1 MWNCCHKQ
9 TINCTHESTGEN
21 CSQIYFLFSYKE
33 KVIII
38 YTVEKIVE
46 KVLYSNST
54 NFVEIKYLN
63 RVKKELKNVKYNIY
77 EPFIGAT
84 KIILYNKMPNIKIYE
99 IVSSNDL
106 RHQDI
111 LGTLYSLNISDEMF
125 GDVVIWNNRYFIII
139 LSSIDNYIKSNLTSI
154 KNSKVDLI
162 EKNPYYLKDYKQE
175 YEEYIII
182 VPSIRVD
189 VIVSKIINSS
199 RSNALEKI
207 KNGDIYL
214 NYELL
219 TKPTYMLKEND
230 IFSIRK
236 YGKYKFLGEINK
248 TKKGS
253 LVIKYLKY
261 V

>member
-1 MWNCCHKQ
+1 M
-9 TINCTHESTGEN
+9 
-21 CSQIYFLFSYKE
+21 
-33 KVIII
+33 III

-63 RVKKELKNVKYNIY
+63 RVKKELKNIKYNIY
-77 EPFIGAT
+77 EPFVGAT
-84 KIILYNKMPNIKIYE
+84 QVILYNKMPNVKLYE

-139 LSSIDNYIKSNLTSI
+139 LSSIDNYIKSNLISI
-154 KNSKVDLI
+154 RNSKVDLI
-162 EKNPYYLKDYKQE
+162 EKDPYYLKNYKQE
-175 YEEYIII
+175 YEEFNII

-199 RSNALEKI
+199 RSNAIEKI

-236 YGKYKFLGEINK
+236 YGKYKFLGEINR

>member
-1 MWNCCHKQ
+1 
-9 TINCTHESTGEN
+9 
-21 CSQIYFLFSYKE
+21 
-33 KVIII
+33 VIII

-63 RVKKELKNVKYNIY
+63 RVKKELKNIKYNIY

-84 KIILYNKMPNIKIYE
+84 KVILYNKMPNIKIYE

-139 LSSIDNYIKSNLTSI
+139 LSSIDNYIKSNLISI
-154 KNSKVDLI
+154 RNSKVDLI
-162 EKNPYYLKDYKQE
+162 EKDPYYLKNYKQE
-175 YEEYIII
+175 YEEFNII

-236 YGKYKFLGEINK
+236 YGKYKFNGIINE
-248 TKKGS
+248 TKKGNIIVNIS
-253 LVIKYLKY
+253 KY

>member
-1 MWNCCHKQ
+1 M
-9 TINCTHESTGEN
+9 
-21 CSQIYFLFSYKE
+21 
-33 KVIII
+33 III

-162 EKNPYYLKDYKQE
+162 EKDPYYLKDYKQE
-175 YEEYIII
+175 YEECIII

-236 YGKYKFLGEINK
+236 YGKYKFLGEINR

>member
-1 MWNCCHKQ
+1 M
-9 TINCTHESTGEN
+9 
-21 CSQIYFLFSYKE
+21 
-33 KVIII
+33 III

-99 IVSSNDL
+99 IISSNDL

-162 EKNPYYLKDYKQE
+162 EKDPYYLRDYKQE
-175 YEEYIII
+175 YEECIII

-236 YGKYKFLGEINK
+236 YGKYKFLGEINR

>member
-1 MWNCCHKQ
+1 M
-9 TINCTHESTGEN
+9 
-21 CSQIYFLFSYKE
+21 
-33 KVIII
+33 III

-63 RVKKELKNVKYNIY
+63 RVKKELKNIKYNIY

-139 LSSIDNYIKSNLTSI
+139 LSSIDNYIKSNLISI
-154 KNSKVDLI
+154 RNSKVDLI
-162 EKNPYYLKDYKQE
+162 EKDPYYLKDYKQE
-175 YEEYIII
+175 YEEFNII

-236 YGKYKFLGEINK
+236 YGKYKFNGIINE
-248 TKKGS
+248 TKKGNIIVNIS
-253 LVIKYLKY
+253 KY

>member
-1 MWNCCHKQ
+1 M
-9 TINCTHESTGEN
+9 
-21 CSQIYFLFSYKE
+21 
-33 KVIII
+33 III
-38 YTVEKIVE
+38 YTLEKIVE

-162 EKNPYYLKDYKQE
+162 EKDPYYLKDYKQE
-175 YEEYIII
+175 YEECIII

-236 YGKYKFLGEINK
+236 YGKYKFNGIINE
-248 TKKGS
+248 TKKGNIIVNIS
-253 LVIKYLKY
+253 KY

>member
-1 MWNCCHKQ
+1 M
-9 TINCTHESTGEN
+9 
-21 CSQIYFLFSYKE
+21 
-33 KVIII
+33 III

-54 NFVEIKYLN
+54 SFVEIKYLN

-77 EPFIGAT
+77 EPFNGAT

-99 IVSSNDL
+99 IISSNDL

-139 LSSIDNYIKSNLTSI
+139 ISSIDNYIKSNLTSI

-162 EKNPYYLKDYKQE
+162 ERNPYYLKDYKQE
-175 YEEYIII
+175 YEECIII

>member
-1 MWNCCHKQ
+1 M
-9 TINCTHESTGEN
+9 
-21 CSQIYFLFSYKE
+21 
-33 KVIII
+33 III

-54 NFVEIKYLN
+54 NFVEIKYFN
-63 RVKKELKNVKYNIY
+63 RLKKELKNIKYNIY

-84 KIILYNKMPNIKIYE
+84 KVILYNKMPNIKIYE

-162 EKNPYYLKDYKQE
+162 EKDPYYLKDYKQE
-175 YEEYIII
+175 YEEFNII

-236 YGKYKFLGEINK
+236 YGKYKFNGIINE
-248 TKKGS
+248 TKKGNIIVNIS
-253 LVIKYLKY
+253 KY

>member
-1 MWNCCHKQ
+1 M
-9 TINCTHESTGEN
+9 
-21 CSQIYFLFSYKE
+21 
-33 KVIII
+33 III

-77 EPFIGAT
+77 EPFSGAT

-99 IVSSNDL
+99 IISSNDL

-162 EKNPYYLKDYKQE
+162 ERDPYYLKDYKQE
-175 YEEYIII
+175 YEECIII

-236 YGKYKFLGEINK
+236 YGKYKFLGEINR

>member
-1 MWNCCHKQ
+1 M
-9 TINCTHESTGEN
+9 
-21 CSQIYFLFSYKE
+21 
-33 KVIII
+33 III
-38 YTVEKIVE
+38 YTLEKIVE

-99 IVSSNDL
+99 IISNNDL

-154 KNSKVDLI
+154 RNSKVDLI
-162 EKNPYYLKDYKQE
+162 EKDPYYLRDYKQE
-175 YEEYIII
+175 YEECIII

>member
-1 MWNCCHKQ
+1 M
-9 TINCTHESTGEN
+9 
-21 CSQIYFLFSYKE
+21 
-33 KVIII
+33 III

-154 KNSKVDLI
+154 RNSKVDLI
-162 EKNPYYLKDYKQE
+162 EKDPYYLKDYKQE

-236 YGKYKFLGEINK
+236 YGKYKFNGIINE
-248 TKKGS
+248 TKKGNIIVNIS
-253 LVIKYLKY
+253 KY

>member
-1 MWNCCHKQ
+1 M
-9 TINCTHESTGEN
+9 
-21 CSQIYFLFSYKE
+21 
-33 KVIII
+33 III

-63 RVKKELKNVKYNIY
+63 RVKKELKNIKYNIY
-77 EPFIGAT
+77 EPFNGAT

-162 EKNPYYLKDYKQE
+162 EKDPYYLKNYKQE
-175 YEEYIII
+175 YEEFNII
-182 VPSIRVD
+182 VPSVRVD

-199 RSNALEKI
+199 RSNVLEKI

-236 YGKYKFLGEINK
+236 YGKYKFNGIINE
-248 TKKGS
+248 TKKGNIIVNIS
-253 LVIKYLKY
+253 KY

>member
-1 MWNCCHKQ
+1 M
-9 TINCTHESTGEN
+9 
-21 CSQIYFLFSYKE
+21 
-33 KVIII
+33 III

-77 EPFIGAT
+77 EPFVGAT

-99 IVSSNDL
+99 IISSNDL

-154 KNSKVDLI
+154 RNSKVDLI
-162 EKNPYYLKDYKQE
+162 EKDPYYLRDYKQE
-175 YEEYIII
+175 YEECIII

-236 YGKYKFLGEINK
+236 YGKYKFLGEINR

-253 LVIKYLKY
+253 LVVKYLKY

>member
-1 MWNCCHKQ
+1 M
-9 TINCTHESTGEN
+9 
-21 CSQIYFLFSYKE
+21 
-33 KVIII
+33 III

-77 EPFIGAT
+77 EPFSGAT

-99 IVSSNDL
+99 IISNNDL

-162 EKNPYYLKDYKQE
+162 EKDPYYLKDYKQE
-175 YEEYIII
+175 YEECIII

>member
-1 MWNCCHKQ
+1 M
-9 TINCTHESTGEN
+9 
-21 CSQIYFLFSYKE
+21 
-33 KVIII
+33 III
-38 YTVEKIVE
+38 YTLEKIVE

-84 KIILYNKMPNIKIYE
+84 KVILYNKMPNIKIYE

-154 KNSKVDLI
+154 KNSKIDLI
-162 EKNPYYLKDYKQE
+162 ERDSNYLKDYKQE
-175 YEEYIII
+175 YEECIII

-236 YGKYKFLGEINK
+236 YGKYKFLGETNK

>member
-1 MWNCCHKQ
+1 MPFFD
-9 TINCTHESTGEN
+9 I
-21 CSQIYFLFSYKE
+21 IILVR
-33 KVIII
+33 VIII

-63 RVKKELKNVKYNIY
+63 RVKKELKNIKYNIY
-77 EPFIGAT
+77 EPFVGAT

-99 IVSSNDL
+99 IISSNDL

-162 EKNPYYLKDYKQE
+162 EKNPDYLKDYKQE
-175 YEEYIII
+175 YEEFNII
-182 VPSIRVD
+182 VPSVRVD

-236 YGKYKFLGEINK
+236 YGKYKFNGIINE
-248 TKKGS
+248 TKKGNIIVNIS
-253 LVIKYLKY
+253 KY

>member
-1 MWNCCHKQ
+1 M
-9 TINCTHESTGEN
+9 
-21 CSQIYFLFSYKE
+21 
-33 KVIII
+33 III

-84 KIILYNKMPNIKIYE
+84 KVILYNKMPNIKIYE

-162 EKNPYYLKDYKQE
+162 ERDPYYLKDYKQE
-175 YEEYIII
+175 YEECIII

>member
-1 MWNCCHKQ
+1 M
-9 TINCTHESTGEN
+9 
-21 CSQIYFLFSYKE
+21 
-33 KVIII
+33 
-38 YTVEKIVE
+38 E

-77 EPFIGAT
+77 EPFIDAT
-84 KIILYNKMPNIKIYE
+84 KVILYNKMPNIKIYE
-99 IVSSNDL
+99 IVSNNDL

-162 EKNPYYLKDYKQE
+162 ERDPYYLKDYKQE
-175 YEEYIII
+175 YEECIII

-236 YGKYKFLGEINK
+236 FGKYKFLGEINR

>member
-1 MWNCCHKQ
+1 M
-9 TINCTHESTGEN
+9 
-21 CSQIYFLFSYKE
+21 
-33 KVIII
+33 III

-46 KVLYSNST
+46 KVLYTNST

-77 EPFIGAT
+77 EPFVGAT
-84 KIILYNKMPNIKIYE
+84 KVILYNKMPNIKIYE

-139 LSSIDNYIKSNLTSI
+139 LSSIDNYIKSNLMSI
-154 KNSKVDLI
+154 RNSKVELI
-162 EKNPYYLKDYKQE
+162 EKNPYYLRNYKQE
-175 YEEYIII
+175 YEEFNII

>member
-1 MWNCCHKQ
+1 M
-9 TINCTHESTGEN
+9 
-21 CSQIYFLFSYKE
+21 
-33 KVIII
+33 III

-77 EPFIGAT
+77 EPFVGVT
-84 KIILYNKMPNIKIYE
+84 KVILYNKMPNIKIYE
-99 IVSSNDL
+99 IISSNDL

-162 EKNPYYLKDYKQE
+162 ERDPYYLKDYKQE
-175 YEEYIII
+175 YEECIII

-230 IFSIRK
+230 IFRDRK
-236 YGKYKFLGEINK
+236 
-248 TKKGS
+248 S
-253 LVIKYLKY
+253 V

>member
-1 MWNCCHKQ
+1 M
-9 TINCTHESTGEN
+9 
-21 CSQIYFLFSYKE
+21 
-33 KVIII
+33 III

-63 RVKKELKNVKYNIY
+63 RVKKELKNIKYNIY

-84 KIILYNKMPNIKIYE
+84 KVILYNKMPNIKIYE

-139 LSSIDNYIKSNLTSI
+139 LSSIDNYIKSNLISI
-154 KNSKVDLI
+154 RNSKVDLI
-162 EKNPYYLKDYKQE
+162 EKDPYYLKNYKQE
-175 YEEYIII
+175 YEEFNII

-236 YGKYKFLGEINK
+236 YGKYKFNGIINE
-248 TKKGS
+248 TKKGNIIVNIS
-253 LVIKYLKY
+253 KY

>member
-1 MWNCCHKQ
+1 M
-9 TINCTHESTGEN
+9 
-21 CSQIYFLFSYKE
+21 
-33 KVIII
+33 III
-38 YTVEKIVE
+38 YKVEKIVE

-54 NFVEIKYLN
+54 NFVEIRYLN
-63 RVKKELKNVKYNIY
+63 RVKKELKKVKYNIY
-77 EPFIGAT
+77 EPFSDAT
-84 KIILYNKMPNIKIYE
+84 KVILYNKMPNIKIYE

-139 LSSIDNYIKSNLTSI
+139 LSSIDNYIKSNLASI
-154 KNSKVDLI
+154 RNSKVDLI
-162 EKNPYYLKDYKQE
+162 ERDPYYLKDYKQE
-175 YEEYIII
+175 YEECIII

-199 RSNALEKI
+199 RNNALEKI

-236 YGKYKFLGEINK
+236 YGKYKFLGEINR

>member
-1 MWNCCHKQ
+1 M
-9 TINCTHESTGEN
+9 
-21 CSQIYFLFSYKE
+21 
-33 KVIII
+33 III

-99 IVSSNDL
+99 IISNNDL

-154 KNSKVDLI
+154 RNSKVDLI
-162 EKNPYYLKDYKQE
+162 EKDPYYLRDYKQE
-175 YEEYIII
+175 YEECIII

-236 YGKYKFLGEINK
+236 YGKYKFLGEINR

-253 LVIKYLKY
+253 LVVKYLKY

>member
-1 MWNCCHKQ
+1 M
-9 TINCTHESTGEN
+9 
-21 CSQIYFLFSYKE
+21 
-33 KVIII
+33 III

-77 EPFIGAT
+77 EPFVGAT
-84 KIILYNKMPNIKIYE
+84 KVILYNKMPNIKIYE
-99 IVSSNDL
+99 IISSNDL

-162 EKNPYYLKDYKQE
+162 ERDPYYLKDYKQE
-175 YEEYIII
+175 YEECIII

-199 RSNALEKI
+199 RSNAPEKI

-236 YGKYKFLGEINK
+236 YGKYKFLGEINR

>member
-1 MWNCCHKQ
+1 M
-9 TINCTHESTGEN
+9 
-21 CSQIYFLFSYKE
+21 
-33 KVIII
+33 III

-84 KIILYNKMPNIKIYE
+84 KVILYNKMPNIKIYE
-99 IVSSNDL
+99 IISSNDL

-139 LSSIDNYIKSNLTSI
+139 LSSIDNYIKSNLISI
-154 KNSKVDLI
+154 RNSKVDLI
-162 EKNPYYLKDYKQE
+162 EKDPYYLKNYKQE
-175 YEEYIII
+175 YEEFNII

-236 YGKYKFLGEINK
+236 YGKYKFNGIINE
-248 TKKGS
+248 TKKGNIIVNIS
-253 LVIKYLKY
+253 KY

>member
-1 MWNCCHKQ
+1 M
-9 TINCTHESTGEN
+9 
-21 CSQIYFLFSYKE
+21 
-33 KVIII
+33 III

-99 IVSSNDL
+99 IISSNDL

-139 LSSIDNYIKSNLTSI
+139 LSSIDNYIKSNLMSI
-154 KNSKVDLI
+154 RNSKVDLI
-162 EKNPYYLKDYKQE
+162 ERDPYYLRNYKQE
-175 YEEYIII
+175 YEECIII

>member
-1 MWNCCHKQ
+1 M
-9 TINCTHESTGEN
+9 
-21 CSQIYFLFSYKE
+21 
-33 KVIII
+33 III

-77 EPFIGAT
+77 EPFSDAT
-84 KIILYNKMPNIKIYE
+84 KVILYNKMPNIKIYE

-162 EKNPYYLKDYKQE
+162 ERNPYYLKDYKQE
-175 YEEYIII
+175 YEECIII

-236 YGKYKFLGEINK
+236 YGKYKFLGEINR

>member
-1 MWNCCHKQ
+1 M
-9 TINCTHESTGEN
+9 
-21 CSQIYFLFSYKE
+21 
-33 KVIII
+33 III

-63 RVKKELKNVKYNIY
+63 RVKKELKNIKYNIY

-84 KIILYNKMPNIKIYE
+84 KVILYNKIPNIKIYE

-162 EKNPYYLKDYKQE
+162 ERDPYYLKDYKQE
-175 YEEYIII
+175 YEECIII

-236 YGKYKFLGEINK
+236 YGKYKFLGEINR

-253 LVIKYLKY
+253 LVVKYLKY

>member
-1 MWNCCHKQ
+1 M
-9 TINCTHESTGEN
+9 
-21 CSQIYFLFSYKE
+21 
-33 KVIII
+33 III

-63 RVKKELKNVKYNIY
+63 KVKKELKNIKYNIY
-77 EPFIGAT
+77 EPFVGAT

-99 IVSSNDL
+99 IISSNDL

-162 EKNPYYLKDYKQE
+162 ERNPYYLKDYKQE
-175 YEEYIII
+175 YEECIII

-236 YGKYKFLGEINK
+236 YGKYKFLGEINR

>member
-1 MWNCCHKQ
+1 M
-9 TINCTHESTGEN
+9 
-21 CSQIYFLFSYKE
+21 
-33 KVIII
+33 III

-77 EPFIGAT
+77 EPFSGAT

-99 IVSSNDL
+99 IASSNDL

-162 EKNPYYLKDYKQE
+162 EKDPYYLKDYKQE

-236 YGKYKFLGEINK
+236 YGKYKFLGEINR

>member
-1 MWNCCHKQ
+1 M
-9 TINCTHESTGEN
+9 
-21 CSQIYFLFSYKE
+21 
-33 KVIII
+33 III

-63 RVKKELKNVKYNIY
+63 RVKKELKNVKYNMY

-84 KIILYNKMPNIKIYE
+84 KVILYNKMPNIKIYE
-99 IVSSNDL
+99 IISSNDL

-162 EKNPYYLKDYKQE
+162 EKDPYYLKNYKQE
-175 YEEYIII
+175 YEEFNII
-182 VPSIRVD
+182 VPSVRVD

-236 YGKYKFLGEINK
+236 YGKYKFNGIINE
-248 TKKGS
+248 TKKGNIIVNIS
-253 LVIKYLKY
+253 KY

>member
-1 MWNCCHKQ
+1 M
-9 TINCTHESTGEN
+9 
-21 CSQIYFLFSYKE
+21 
-33 KVIII
+33 III

-77 EPFIGAT
+77 EPFSGAT
-84 KIILYNKMPNIKIYE
+84 KVILYNKMPNIKIYE

-162 EKNPYYLKDYKQE
+162 ERDPYYLKDYKQE
-175 YEEYIII
+175 YEECIII

-236 YGKYKFLGEINK
+236 YGKYKFLGEINR
-248 TKKGS
+248 TKKES
-253 LVIKYLKY
+253 LVVKYLKY

>member
-1 MWNCCHKQ
+1 
-9 TINCTHESTGEN
+9 
-21 CSQIYFLFSYKE
+21 
-33 KVIII
+33 VIII

-63 RVKKELKNVKYNIY
+63 RVKKKLKNVKYNIY
-77 EPFIGAT
+77 EPFVGAT
-84 KIILYNKMPNIKIYE
+84 KVILYNKMPNIKIYE
-99 IVSSNDL
+99 IISSNDL

-162 EKNPYYLKDYKQE
+162 ERDPYYLKDYKQE
-175 YEEYIII
+175 YEECIII

-236 YGKYKFLGEINK
+236 YGKYKFLGEINR

>member
-1 MWNCCHKQ
+1 M
-9 TINCTHESTGEN
+9 
-21 CSQIYFLFSYKE
+21 
-33 KVIII
+33 III

-46 KVLYSNST
+46 KVLYSNSI

-77 EPFIGAT
+77 EPFSGAT

-99 IVSSNDL
+99 IISSNDL

-162 EKNPYYLKDYKQE
+162 EKDPYYLKDYKQE
-175 YEEYIII
+175 YEECIII

-199 RSNALEKI
+199 RSNALVKI

-236 YGKYKFLGEINK
+236 YGKYKFLGEINR

-253 LVIKYLKY
+253 LVVKYLKY

>member
-1 MWNCCHKQ
+1 
-9 TINCTHESTGEN
+9 
-21 CSQIYFLFSYKE
+21 
-33 KVIII
+33 
-38 YTVEKIVE
+38 
-46 KVLYSNST
+46 
-54 NFVEIKYLN
+54 
-63 RVKKELKNVKYNIY
+63 
-77 EPFIGAT
+77 
-84 KIILYNKMPNIKIYE
+84 MPNIKIYE
-99 IVSSNDL
+99 IISSNDL

-139 LSSIDNYIKSNLTSI
+139 FSSIDNQIKSNLTSI

-162 EKNPYYLKDYKQE
+162 ERNPYYLKDYKQE
-175 YEEYIII
+175 YEECIII

-236 YGKYKFLGEINK
+236 YGKYKFLGEINR

-253 LVIKYLKY
+253 LVVKYLKY

>member
-1 MWNCCHKQ
+1 M
-9 TINCTHESTGEN
+9 
-21 CSQIYFLFSYKE
+21 
-33 KVIII
+33 III
-38 YTVEKIVE
+38 YTLEKIVE

-63 RVKKELKNVKYNIY
+63 KVKKELKNVKYNIY
-77 EPFIGAT
+77 EPFSGAT

-99 IVSSNDL
+99 IISNNDL

-162 EKNPYYLKDYKQE
+162 EKDPYYLKDYKQE
-175 YEEYIII
+175 YEECIII

-236 YGKYKFLGEINK
+236 YGKYKFLGEINR

>member
-1 MWNCCHKQ
+1 M
-9 TINCTHESTGEN
+9 
-21 CSQIYFLFSYKE
+21 
-33 KVIII
+33 III
-38 YTVEKIVE
+38 YTLEKIVE

-77 EPFIGAT
+77 EPFSGAT
-84 KIILYNKMPNIKIYE
+84 KIILYKKMPNIKIYE
-99 IVSSNDL
+99 IISNNDL

-139 LSSIDNYIKSNLTSI
+139 LSCIDNYIKSNLMSI
-154 KNSKVDLI
+154 RNSKVDLI
-162 EKNPYYLKDYKQE
+162 ERDPYYLRNYKQE
-175 YEEYIII
+175 YEECIII

-230 IFSIRK
+230 IFSIKK

>member
-1 MWNCCHKQ
+1 M
-9 TINCTHESTGEN
+9 
-21 CSQIYFLFSYKE
+21 
-33 KVIII
+33 III

-77 EPFIGAT
+77 EPFSGAT

-99 IVSSNDL
+99 IISNNDL

-154 KNSKVDLI
+154 RNSKVDLI
-162 EKNPYYLKDYKQE
+162 EKDPYYLRDYKQE
-175 YEEYIII
+175 YEECIII

-236 YGKYKFLGEINK
+236 YGKYKFNGIILNLTVVRE
-248 TKKGS
+248 
-253 LVIKYLKY
+253 
-261 V
+261 

>member
-1 MWNCCHKQ
+1 M
-9 TINCTHESTGEN
+9 
-21 CSQIYFLFSYKE
+21 
-33 KVIII
+33 III

-63 RVKKELKNVKYNIY
+63 RVKKELKNIKYNIY

-84 KIILYNKMPNIKIYE
+84 KVILYNKMPNIKIYE

-154 KNSKVDLI
+154 RNSKVELI
-162 EKNPYYLKDYKQE
+162 EKEPYYLKDYKQE
-175 YEEYIII
+175 YEECIII

-236 YGKYKFLGEINK
+236 YGKYKFNCIINE
-248 TKKGS
+248 TKKGNIIVNIS
-253 LVIKYLKY
+253 KY